1 MKALKLTYSQITAFL
16 CFATVLAL
24 AGFDART
31 FLGNTIPIG
40 WITSGI
46 LALIIF
52 CFLSLYTLPYK
63 GQRPLNRIRTLDIL
77 VVLFIVL
84 YGLKLIY
91 NIYVEQI
98 EQTTFNNRIT
108 FAVYFLLLCILPYMI
123 CRRIHWEDIDI
134 KKLLWFLFFVL
145 LAGLVISY
153 RQISQMLLMGENA
166 YESRFN
172 ANDLLDTIGY
182 GHMALSFIL
191 VCFSLSCMY
200 KEAWRYAFIIPIL
213 FGILSMGLANSRS
226 PFVALMAI
234 LSIYAIVKLNAKIL
248 LSVILI
254 CVLFILNINSI
265 NLLFKE
271 QFNSSF
277 IERFLTIFEFSMQ
290 NSSGRDAFYKEG
302 MDMFLQYPV
311 FGRAILLIGE
321 LKGGYVHNLFLEV
334 LMSTGMIGCLFF
346 LTINIKIIQSV
357 FYLIKHN
364 SQYLFFALIFIQ
376 FFIMLQFSRTLIV
389 VPQYWMALSSVFT
402 IYIWEKNKL

>member
-166 YESRFN
+166 YENRFN

-234 LSIYAIVKLNAKIL
+234 LSIYAIVT
-248 LSVILI
+248 
-254 CVLFILNINSI
+254 SI
-265 NLLFKE
+265 
-271 QFNSSF
+271 SF
-277 IERFLTIFEFSMQ
+277 QGQSNFCPITWTNTKTWDKSC
-290 NSSGRDAFYKEG
+290 
-302 MDMFLQYPV
+302 
-311 FGRAILLIGE
+311 
-321 LKGGYVHNLFLEV
+321 LKYCTPMESYSTYANYFQPQWIYFLEDFCQ
-334 LMSTGMIGCLFF
+334 T
-346 LTINIKIIQSV
+346 
-357 FYLIKHN
+357 N
-364 SQYLFFALIFIQ
+364 S
-376 FFIMLQFSRTLIV
+376 
-389 VPQYWMALSSVFT
+389 
-402 IYIWEKNKL
+402 

>member
-234 LSIYAIVKLNAKIL
+234 LSIYAIVKLNVKIL

-271 QFNSSF
+271 HFHSAF

-302 MDMFLQYPV
+302 MDLFLQHPI
-311 FGRAILLIGE
+311 FGRAILLMGE

-346 LTINIKIIQSV
+346 
-357 FYLIKHN
+357 FDH
-364 SQYLFFALIFIQ
+364 
-376 FFIMLQFSRTLIV
+376 
-389 VPQYWMALSSVFT
+389 
-402 IYIWEKNKL
+402 